1 MKRGQLAI
9 LLFAALAVAAIA
21 FAGGGGDDGGGD
33 GGTTARESG
42 DAPAKAPAGA
52 LRVSFPY
59 SPEKE
64 PLLKPLI
71 ERFNASR
78 TEVAGKVVFVEG
90 RPESSGVTEQQVAQG
105 RDQPVAWSPASS
117 LWGRLLNFE
126 ADRPLVP
133 DENPSIVRTP
143 LVIAMWE
150 PMAKALGHPRKP
162 LGFEDILKLARSK
175 AGWADYGLPEY
186 GAFKLV
192 HTNPDYST
200 SGLSAVVAEYYAATG
215 KKEGL
220 RPEDVTGK
228 ARDTVRAIERSIV
241 HYGDITPFIAEQM
254 RKGGLGYA
262 SAVAMEEATLLDFNA
277 KRGKLPKLVA
287 IYPKEGTFFSDS
299 PFIVLDA
306 DWVTPELREGALA
319 FQKFLAQEI
328 TPEVAA
334 RGGFRPANLDAE
346 PVAPI
351 NAENGADPKQP
362 ERELGLPEPRVL
374 ALLKRTW
381 REDRKPANVLLVLDT
396 SGSMGDE
403 SRLDNAKQG
412 LEVFLSQVAPQDR
425 VGLTTFSDQITPLVP
440 VGPFRQNKGELQQ
453 TISRLIA
460 EGGTAFYDAAAE
472 GFAAVRD
479 LADRDD
485 RINAVVLLTDGE
497 DTDSTR
503 DVDAVVRELE
513 GQGDSSTQVRV
524 FTIAYSAGAR
534 GAREALERIAEA
546 SGGNSYPCD
555 PENIEAVYRS
565 ISSFF

>member
-9 LLFAALAVAAIA
+9 LLLAVLAVAAIA
-21 FAGGGGDDGGGD
+21 FAGGGGDDDVGGG
-33 GGTTARESG
+33 TSTRESG
-42 DAPAKAPAGA
+42 DAPAKAPADA
-52 LRVSFPY
+52 LRVTFPY

-78 TEVAGKVVFVEG
+78 TEAAGKVVFVEG
-90 RPESSGVTEQQVAQG
+90 RSESSGVTEQRVAQG

-126 ADRPLVP
+126 ADKPLVP

-150 PMAKALGHPRKP
+150 PMTKALGYPRKP
-162 LGFEDILKLARSK
+162 LGFDDIVKLARSK

-220 RPEDVTGK
+220 RPEDITGK

-277 KRGKLPKLVA
+277 KRGDLPKLVA
-287 IYPKEGTFFSDS
+287 IYPEEGTFFSDS

-319 FQKFLAQEI
+319 FQRFLAQEI

-334 RGGFRPANLDAE
+334 RGGFRPADLEAE
-346 PVAPI
+346 PAPPI
-351 NAENGADPKQP
+351 TAANGVDPKQP
-362 ERELGLPEPRVL
+362 KRELGLPEPRVL
-374 ALLKRTW
+374 ALLKKTW

-396 SGSMGDE
+396 SGSMAE
-403 SRLDNAKQG
+403 EARLDNAKQG
-412 LEVFLSQVAPQDR
+412 LEVFLAQVAPQDR

-440 VGPFRQNKGELQQ
+440 VGAFEQNRQKLRSTVQ
-453 TISRLIA
+453 RLIA
-460 EGGTAFYDAAAE
+460 DGGTAFYDAAAE
-472 GFAAVRD
+472 GYATVRD
-479 LADRDD
+479 LAGRGD

-497 DTDSTR
+497 DTDSQR
-503 DVDAVVRELE
+503 DVEDVVRELG
-513 GQGDSSTQVRV
+513 GQGDSATQVRV
-524 FTIAYSAGAR
+524 FTIAYSAGAA
-534 GAREALERIAEA
+534 GAKDALEKIADA
-546 SGGNSYPCD
+546 SGGNSYPGD

>member
-9 LLFAALAVAAIA
+9 LLFAALAVGLIA
-21 FAGGGGDDGGGD
+21 FAGGGGGGDEEGGG
-33 GGTTARESG
+33 TSARENG

-52 LRVSFPY
+52 LRISFPY
-59 SPEKE
+59 SPEKD

-78 TEVAGKVVFVEG
+78 TEAAGKVVFVEG
-90 RPESSGVTEQQVAQG
+90 RSESSGVTEQRVAQG
-105 RDQPVAWSPASS
+105 RDEPVAWSPASS

-150 PMAKALGHPRKP
+150 PMAKALGYPRKP
-162 LGFEDILKLARSK
+162 LGFDDILDLARSK
-175 AGWADYGLPEY
+175 AGWADHGLPEY

-220 RPEDVTGK
+220 RPEDITGK
-228 ARDTVRAIERSIV
+228 ARATVRAIERSIV

-319 FQKFLAQEI
+319 FQKFLAKEV

-334 RGGFRPANLDAE
+334 RGGFRPADIEAE

-351 NAENGADPKQP
+351 TAENGVDPKQP

-396 SGSMGDE
+396 SGSMADE
-403 SRLDNAKQG
+403 QRLENAKQG

-440 VGPFRQNKGELQQ
+440 VGPFRENKAELRQ

-460 EGGTAFYDAAAE
+460 EGGTAFYDATVE
-472 GFAAVRD
+472 GFTTVRD

-497 DTDSTR
+497 DTDSSR
-503 DVDAVVRELE
+503 DVDDVVGELE
-513 GQGDSSTQVRV
+513 GQGDSATQVRV
-524 FTIAYSAGAR
+524 FTIAYSAGAA
-534 GAREALERIAEA
+534 GARDALKKIATA
-546 SGGNSYPCD
+546 SGGNAYPGD

>member
-1 MKRGQLAI
+1 MKRGQLVI
-9 LLFAALAVAAIA
+9 VLFAVLAVAAIA
-21 FAGGGGDDGGGD
+21 FAGGSGDDGGGGTASR
-33 GGTTARESG
+33 GGG

-78 TEVAGKVVFVEG
+78 TEAGGKVVFVEG
-90 RPESSGVTEQQVAQG
+90 RPESSGVTEQHVAQG
-105 RDQPVAWSPASS
+105 RDRPVAWSPASS
-117 LWGRLLNFE
+117 LWGRLLDFE

-150 PMAKALGHPRKP
+150 PMAKALGHPEKP
-162 LGFEDILKLARSK
+162 LGFGDIVKLARSK

-306 DWVTPELREGALA
+306 DWVTPELRAGALA
-319 FQKFLAQEI
+319 FQRFLAKEI

-334 RGGFRPANLDAE
+334 RGGFRPADLDAK

-351 NAENGADPKQP
+351 SPENGADPDQP

-403 SRLDNAKQG
+403 SRLDNAKDG
-412 LEVFLSQVAPQDR
+412 LKVFLDQVAPQDR
-425 VGLTTFSDQITPLVP
+425 VGLTTFSDRITPLVP
-440 VGPFRQNKGELQQ
+440 VGPFRENKGELQE

-460 EGGTAFYDAAAE
+460 DGGTAFYDAAAD
-472 GFAAVRD
+472 GYATVRD

-503 DVDAVVRELE
+503 DVDDVVRELG
-513 GQGDSSTQVRV
+513 GQGDSATQVRV
-524 FTIAYSAGAR
+524 FTIAYSAGAA

-546 SGGNSYPCD
+546 SGGNSYPGD